1 MPGKPPAEKDE
12 GEEDGEGVDQVEV
25 NRLAGVRVGQ
35 PPNCPVQIEV
45 LEAQRCRRVEEDDDL
60 EGEGGVV
67 GDVRD
72 GDGLRVGECTFFLHQ
87 HKLFTV
93 DLPES
98 MYTSICPI
106 SIIYRSDVYLLSFL
120 TRLNLF

>member
-25 NRLAGVRVGQ
+25 DRLAGVRVWQ

-72 GDGLRVGECTFFLHQ
+72 GDGLWVGEWTSWIRILPP
-87 HKLFTV
+87 LRPERRPFT
-93 DLPES
+93 LL
-98 MYTSICPI
+98 
-106 SIIYRSDVYLLSFL
+106 IYNKQYFARVA
-120 TRLNLF
+120 N